1 MTGNLKFIPS
11 YVYLILSAQLH
22 PQAVAVISTVCCVDL
37 TWFHFSSQHCQLQL
51 ELATSPLTP
60 CTSTCVSSG
69 ALAIFDNVAAHF
81 CMHRAQFEFDIDSKN
96 VDSQVRDSPLLKNCI
111 LCAASSVYGWGF
123 PSELLSIQSAL
134 QASEVTIIMQILPM
148 RLQWGIATGWWQT
161 EWQR

>member
-11 YVYLILSAQLH
+11 YVYLSLCPVPSPGCSCHINCVLRRLDLIPLQFAALST
-22 PQAVAVISTVCCVDL
+22 AVGTHRI
-37 TWFHFSSQHCQLQL
+37 
-51 ELATSPLTP
+51 TP
-60 CTSTCVSSG
+60 CTCTCVSSG

-81 CMHRAQFEFDIDSKN
+81 CMHRAKFEFDIDSKN
-96 VDSQVRDSPLLKNCI
+96 VDSQVRDFPLLKNCI

-123 PSELLSIQSAL
+123 PSKLLSIQSAL